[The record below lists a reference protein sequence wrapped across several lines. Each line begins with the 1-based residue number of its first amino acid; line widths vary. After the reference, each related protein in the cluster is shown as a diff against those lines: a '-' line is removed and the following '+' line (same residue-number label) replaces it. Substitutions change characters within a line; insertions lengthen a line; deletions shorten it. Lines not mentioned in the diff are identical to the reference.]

1 MIVVEQAILHILDF
15 QSGKTIYSDE
25 LLELTDSIETFLHK
39 HIEKSMKSQDAR
51 LGAFYDD
58 SLCKQQVQEYLAGTK
73 DFIGISKE
81 FAHTLEEAL
90 VHTEEMRSVDV
101 IVADIRV
108 EEERKLAIFQCT
120 SQMGYAHLAV
130 STEQGTR
137 NEIVTQFAIM
147 PSPAQRIEEF
157 AFIDLGNL
165 SISYVGK
172 KYKMDGSIVFIFPEV
187 LLECQKAPS
196 PKEAIKSIS
205 KTAQKVAESFGQDAV
220 ATEAA
225 VKSYIAERAQE
236 TEILDPVEAGKEIFK
251 DQPSM
256 QASYEGYLQETGI
269 TEPVRVDP
277 EVTVKRMERHR
288 LKTDTGIELTIPT
301 DYFDNTEFIE
311 FQNNDDGTLSIML
324 KHISNITNRG

>member
-15 QSGKTIYSDE
+15 QSGKTVYSDE

-39 HIEKSMKSQDAR
+39 HIEKSLKSQDAHA
-51 LGAFYDD
+51 GEFYED
-58 SLCKQQVQEYLAGTK
+58 SLCKQQVQEYLSDAK
-73 DFIGISKE
+73 DFISISKE

-108 EEERKLAIFQCT
+108 EEVRKLAIFQCT
-120 SQMGYAHLAV
+120 SQMGYTHQAV

-137 NEIVTQFAIM
+137 NEIVAQFAMM
-147 PSPAQRIEEF
+147 PGLAQRMEEF
-157 AFIDLGNL
+157 AFIDLENMA
-165 SISYVGK
+165 ISFVGK
-172 KYKMDGSIVFIFPEV
+172 KYKLDGSPVYIFPEV
-187 LLECQKAPS
+187 LLECRKASS
-196 PKEAIKSIS
+196 PKETIKNIS
-205 KTAQKVAESFGQDAV
+205 KTAQKVAETFGQDAV

-225 VKSYIAERAQE
+225 VKSYIAEKAQE
-236 TEILDPVEAGKEIFK
+236 TELLDPVEAGREIFR

-256 QASYEGYLQETGI
+256 QASYEEHLQETGV

-277 EVTVKRMERHR
+277 EMTVKRMERHR

-311 FQNNDDGTLSIML
+311 FHNNEDGTLSIML